1 MRQTLLVGGLLSV
14 SASMVAAIVA
24 QGCAAGTAGEAQS
37 FLEDGGGAGVEG
49 GGPPVVVDGSGLN
62 TIDSATGPTLDAN
75 GLQTCVHNTDCTS
88 PNLCV
93 GDNGVE
99 CAGGF
104 CVPTGQPMNC
114 DDGIACTT
122 DSCDA
127 NTNACVHTP
136 NDSACPNGEYCDPT
150 QNCVQELP
158 CTPGDSVC
166 DRLNVSPCAGLWSCD
181 STKMYC
187 VEGIA
192 PCPSIP
198 NAVTAC
204 NGSLADGGVPPVI
217 DGGPVTLDSGTEAID
232 AGPIACSWTCLP
244 GFDHRVWTG
253 SSWEEVFEI
262 ASPPDTA
269 GCECQFTETADGGIA
284 YDPPDMGFV
293 DSNCDGI
300 DGTIASAL
308 FVDFTTGHDVAGAG
322 AMNAPFKT
330 INAALAAAPSA
341 NKTDV
346 YVSKGIY
353 SESVSLPN
361 GISIYGGYDAANAW
375 QRSTSNT
382 TEIVGPANV
391 GLTISGATLPTQV
404 QLFTIYDTGASGTNT
419 NGDGQS
425 GIGVLVLNATGA
437 ITVRGCTIFAAN
449 GVNGTNSGGGST
461 GGSGASGQNASGTSL
476 GGGGAGCVAG
486 TNGGAGGASVSGVV
500 NGNPGNPG
508 FGISGGGQGA
518 GGGGGGGMGACGT
531 TSSGPG
537 TTGAIPGNSGGTG
550 GPGTNGAPAETSF
563 GSFDANGNYLPPFGS
578 NSGMGAAGNPGGG
591 GGGGGAGGGSAGGTG
606 SIPFDPPFCTDC
618 TGIASGGGGGG
629 GGGGCGGTPGYGG
642 RGGGGSFGILSVGSS
657 TVTVDSCTITTGTG
671 GTGGSGGNGGPGGA
685 GGGYG
690 GGGGGN
696 QDSDCGNQ
704 VAGPGAHGS
713 AGGYGGQG
721 GGGAGGAGGPSVCVA
736 SQGSAPSVTGT
747 FGCTAGAGGLGG
759 SGGSNGLAN
768 ALSGPPGFSGPTYN

>member
-14 SASMVAAIVA
+14 SASVVAAIVA
-24 QGCAAGTAGEAQS
+24 QGCAAGSVGEAQS
-37 FLEDGGGAGVEG
+37 FLEDGGGGGVEG

-62 TIDSATGPTLDAN
+62 TIDSATGPTQDAN

-253 SSWEEVFEI
+253 STWEEVFAI

-300 DGTIASAL
+300 DGTMAGAI
-308 FVDFTTGHDVAGAG
+308 FVDTAKGNDATGTG

-330 INAALAAAPSA
+330 INAGITAASSA
-341 NKTDV
+341 SPKKTDV
-346 YVSKGIY
+346 YVSMGIY
-353 SESVSLPN
+353 SEAVSLVN
-361 GISIYGGYDAANAW
+361 GISLYGGYNAASGW
-375 QRSTSNT
+375 QRSAGNT
-382 TEIVGPANV
+382 TSIIGPATV
-391 GLTISGATLPTQV
+391 GLVASNLTVATQV
-404 QLFTIYDTGASGTNT
+404 QLFTIESSENATGVDA
-419 NGDGQS
+419 NGDGNS
-425 GIGVLVLNATGA
+425 GVGVLVLNSTGQVT
-437 ITVRGCTIFAAN
+437 IEGCTIHAVGGAPRSN
-449 GVNGTNSGGGST
+449 GGPGGIGGSGTPGNSANGTNY
-461 GGSGASGQNASGTSL
+461 GT
-476 GGGGAGCVAG
+476 GGAGCVAG
-486 TNGGAGGASVSGVV
+486 NGGGNGGVSVSGTITGN
-500 NGNPGNPG
+500 NGSSG
-508 FGISGGGQGA
+508 FAVGGGGQAGA
-518 GGGGGGGMGACGT
+518 FGVGGGEGSCPTIGSAH
-531 TSSGPG
+531 SGY
-537 TTGAIPGNSGGTG
+537 PGNQPTSTGGTG
-550 GPGTNGAPAETSF
+550 GPG
-563 GSFDANGNYLPPFGS
+563 ANGSAAVTQFGGFDSSGNYIPPAS
-578 NSGMGAAGNPGGG
+578 SSMGATGNPGGG
-591 GGGGGAGGGSAGGTG
+591 GGGGGAGGGTAGGTN
-606 SIPFDPPFCTDC
+606 FFCTDC
-618 TGIASGGGGGG
+618 SGFASGGGGGG
-629 GGGGCGGTPGYGG
+629 GGGGCGGTGG
-642 RGGGGSFGILSVGSS
+642 NGGHGGGGSFGVLSVSS
-657 TVTVDSCTITTGTG
+657 NLVVDSTTIVTGIGGVG
-671 GTGGSGGNGGPGGA
+671 GTGGNGGPGGP

-690 GGGGGN
+690 TGGSGN
-696 QDSDCGNQ
+696 QDGSCSG
-704 VAGPGAHGS
+704 VSGGPGGPGNS
-713 AGGYGGQG
+713 GGPGGNG
-721 GGGAGGAGGPSVCVA
+721 GGGAGGAGGPSICVA
-736 SQGSAPSVTGT
+736 SQGGSTSVTNN
-747 FGCTAGAGGLGG
+747 FGSSSCTTPPSGALGG
-759 SGGSNGLAN
+759 TGGSNGSAN
-768 ALSGPPGFSGPTYN
+768 APSGPTGLSAAQN